1 MLRLDTNLSLIKGI
15 NRRLLFRINKLE
27 IKTVRDLLWHFPFRY
42 EDFSQI
48 VKIADLSVNQSATIQ
63 GKIHKVSAR
72 RTFRRHMIIIEAII
86 TDETGGIKAIW
97 FNQPYLMRTLSTG
110 LVANFAGKIV
120 ASEND
125 IYLANPVFESSGQET
140 KHTSGLIPVY
150 PETRGLTSKGIRFLM
165 KPILKYLDKIEDF
178 IPDEILKQNDLPNIN
193 NALNNIHFPQTL
205 EQAQS
210 ARTRFAFNDLFLLQ
224 LSNLKIRM
232 QLAKETALPVEI
244 FKKDLSECLKELPFT
259 LTLSQQQSLQEILN
273 DIQKPHPM
281 NRLLQGDV
289 GSGKTVIAAIA
300 AILTAKNNYQSAFMA
315 PTEVLAQQ
323 HYKTFIKILGK
334 LIDKWQLGLALLTSG
349 ESYCYFGEGMEAK
362 IPKSQLIKKINEG
375 RINIVIG
382 THALIQKGISFSR
395 LAFSIVDEQHR
406 FGVKQRDV
414 LIKDKKVIP
423 HFLSMSA
430 TPIPRTLSLTI
441 FSDLDLSIINE
452 LPSGRK
458 SIVTKIVA
466 PANRQKAY
474 QFIREQIQK
483 GKQAFVICPRI
494 EVTPEGG
501 GSINWAGNDAKTVKE
516 EYEKLTAQVF
526 PDLKLAML
534 HGRMKNTEK
543 SRIMQE
549 FSQNKINIL
558 IATSVIEVGVD
569 FPNATIMVIE
579 GADRFG
585 LAQLYQFRGRVG
597 RGESQSFCFL
607 FTDSVSSTTHQRLN
621 SLLEAKNGFELAEK
635 DLALRGPGEFLGQS
649 QTGLPD
655 LAMRSLNNIELI
667 KMARI
672 AALKIINIDP
682 GLKKYPLL
690 KERIE
695 RFQDKVHLE

>member
-1 MLRLDTNLSLIKGI
+1 MRLDTNLSLIKGI
-15 NRRLLFRINKLE
+15 NKRLLFRINKLR
-27 IKTVRDLLWHFPFRY
+27 INTVRDLLWHFPFRY

-48 VKIADLSVNQSATIQ
+48 VKIADLFANQSATIQ
-63 GKIHKVSAR
+63 GKIHKISAR

-97 FNQPYLMRTLSTG
+97 FNQPYLMRTLSAG
-110 LVANFAGKIV
+110 LTANFAGKIV
-120 ASEND
+120 VSDND
-125 IYLANPVFESSGQET
+125 IYLANPVYEFSGQET

-178 IPDEILKQNDLPNIN
+178 VPEEILKQNNLPNIN
-193 NALNNIHFPQTL
+193 NALNHIHFPETL
-205 EQAQS
+205 EQAQI
-210 ARTRFAFNDLFLLQ
+210 AKIRFAFNDLFLLQ

-232 QLAKETALPVEI
+232 QLAKEAALPVEI
-244 FKKDLSECLKELPFT
+244 SKKDLSECLKELPFT
-259 LTLSQQQSLQEILN
+259 LTPSQLQSLQEILN

-289 GSGKTVIAAIA
+289 GSGKTVVAAIA

-315 PTEVLAQQ
+315 PTEVLARQ

-334 LIDKWQLGLALLTSG
+334 LIDKWQLGLALLTGG

-375 RINIVIG
+375 RVNIVIG
-382 THALIQKGISFSR
+382 THALIQKGINFSR

-414 LIKDKKVIP
+414 LIKDAKIIP

-458 SIVTKIVA
+458 SIITKIVA

-483 GKQAFVICPRI
+483 GRQVFVICPRI
-494 EVTPEGG
+494 ENI
-501 GSINWAGNDAKTVKE
+501 SSDWAGNDAKTVKE
-516 EYEKLTAQVF
+516 EYEKLTSQVF

-534 HGRMKNTEK
+534 HGRMKSAEK
-543 SRIMQE
+543 NMVMQE
-549 FSQNKINIL
+549 FGQNKINIL

-569 FPNATIMVIE
+569 FPNATIMVVE

-607 FTDSVSSTTHQRLN
+607 FTDSVASTTHQRLN

-635 DLALRGPGEFLGQS
+635 DLAIRGPGEFLGQS
-649 QTGLPD
+649 QAGLPD

-667 KMARI
+667 KIARN
-672 AALKIINIDP
+672 AALEIINIDP

-690 KERIE
+690 RERIE
-695 RFQDKVHLE
+695 KFQNKVHLE